1 MVTKIIEHPFT
12 IDFKIGG
19 YFSDRYEIYNH
30 GSEIIVT
37 YNEMTSNKSKTEVHW
52 SNFWIGIDD
61 INVWKCEKSYFDP
74 DTRDGIQ
81 WELLVDRVGRRRRRI
96 SGSNRFPDSMRKLLI
111 MIEIFS
117 NLEGKLQKYL

>member
-19 YFSDRYEIYNH
+19 YLSDRYEIFNR
-30 GSEIIVT
+30 GSELIIT
-37 YNEMTSNKSKTEVHW
+37 YNDMTSNKSKNETQW

-61 INVWKCEKSYFDP
+61 INVWKWGKSYFDL

-81 WELLVDRVGRRRRRI
+81 WELLVDRIGRRRRRI